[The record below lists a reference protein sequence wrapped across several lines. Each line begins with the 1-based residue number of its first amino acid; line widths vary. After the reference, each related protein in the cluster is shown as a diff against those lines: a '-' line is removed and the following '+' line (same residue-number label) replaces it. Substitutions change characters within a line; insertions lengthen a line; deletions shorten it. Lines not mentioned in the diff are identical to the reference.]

1 MRPSKPRLSKLLP
14 FALALVGTL
23 ALALPASALEVGKPA
38 PAFEGTDSNAK
49 KHTLADYKGKWLV
62 LEWLNHGCPYVRKH
76 YDAKN
81 MQALQAK
88 WTDKGV
94 AWLSVISS
102 AEGKQ
107 GYSTPDKAN
116 ADVKENAA
124 KPTAVLLDPKG
135 VIGKAYDAK
144 TTPHMVIINPE
155 GLVVYDGAID
165 SIRSA
170 DGDDIVKAT
179 PYVDKAL
186 EAGLAGKPIDPNQ
199 TTPYGC
205 SVKYP

>member
-1 MRPSKPRLSKLLP
+1 MRLSKLLP

-23 ALALPASALEVGKPA
+23 AVALPASAAEVGKPA
-38 PAFEGTDSNAK
+38 PGFDGTDSHGK

-116 ADVKENAA
+116 EDVKANAA

-155 GLVVYDGAID
+155 GVVVYDGAID

-170 DGDDIVKAT
+170 DQDDIAKAT

-186 EAGLAGKPIDPNQ
+186 EAGLAGKAIDPNQ

>member
-1 MRPSKPRLSKLLP
+1 MRLSKIVP

-23 ALALPASALEVGKPA
+23 AFALPASALEVGKPA
-38 PAFEGTDSNAK
+38 PAFDGTDSHGK

-81 MQALQAK
+81 MQGLQAK
-88 WTDKGV
+88 WTEKGV

-116 ADVKENAA
+116 ADVKANAA

-155 GLVVYDGAID
+155 GVVVYDGAID

-170 DGDDIVKAT
+170 DQDDIAKAT

-186 EAGLAGKPIDPNQ
+186 EAGMAGKPIDPNQ